1 MFALSTVTSIKAA
14 SVNTPPLSPGSGTA
28 SLSPH
33 SPYSQKSPTLNGPP
47 SPNGRMSPAFAPT
60 LPAAGASPI
69 SPHGFQERVTSPP
82 DLSAESPD
90 EDLDDAVSPRIPFF
104 EKIKDKLPNLD
115 TTTAAK
121 STEPSPVSPTDS
133 DSEYGGLAYADSDGD
148 EDDEDGTLRS
158 SPQPLPAAK
167 PAEPPASSSSQQP
180 PPQSQVQQPQGKV
193 RFPSMTNTESRYS
206 SSSSSTMD
214 TPKAMKRSLSAS
226 TVRTVAKS
234 TGAIDRAME
243 TLLEDGD
250 PFSPTAS
257 AASLPAPFAER
268 DRDSQRDSVTK
279 SPKLPTRSH
288 TSPTLPSGRGSGAEQ
303 RRSGAS
309 KRPRVRVCVRC
320 EQKIDDGR
328 WIAME
333 GGSVLCDRCWK
344 NMYLP
349 KVSLLFLRSPS
360 PLRSS
365 PRIYAPRMPRTASVP
380 AGAARGASR
389 TAES

>member
-60 LPAAGASPI
+60 LPAAAASPI

-167 PAEPPASSSSQQP
+167 PAEPPASSSVMGVGIYALCGGGGSTIGA
-180 PPQSQVQQPQGKV
+180 SVV
-193 RFPSMTNTESRYS
+193 VFCSRGS
-206 SSSSSTMD
+206 SSS
-214 TPKAMKRSLSAS
+214 P
-226 TVRTVAKS
+226 
-234 TGAIDRAME
+234 
-243 TLLEDGD
+243 
-250 PFSPTAS
+250 
-257 AASLPAPFAER
+257 
-268 DRDSQRDSVTK
+268 
-279 SPKLPTRSH
+279 
-288 TSPTLPSGRGSGAEQ
+288 RGS
-303 RRSGAS
+303 
-309 KRPRVRVCVRC
+309 
-320 EQKIDDGR
+320 
-328 WIAME
+328 
-333 GGSVLCDRCWK
+333 
-344 NMYLP
+344 
-349 KVSLLFLRSPS
+349 
-360 PLRSS
+360 
-365 PRIYAPRMPRTASVP
+365 P
-380 AGAARGASR
+380 AGARRGFCASR
-389 TAES
+389 KLNLGVAGEPPASL